1 MIFFFFNYGS
11 LSEKDQQTKQ
21 SNAVFKCPGLGF
33 GLVTTAST
41 WTTAYQDGDSSDAGT
56 NPSSPFTPR
65 AEAAREPQR
74 REGAWAGGAR
84 VGREAGSCMF
94 SPEAA
99 VAFVGVEAAAWFRA
113 WAGMRIEARDGLLD
127 SSGGEVE
134 QTELAHCPRRAPRA
148 GSAPWVSPR
157 NGNLGWNACP
167 YSQRSRYVFF
177 FADQREETTVIFG
190 KAVSRA
196 RLSKLHV
203 VVHYFPEKDSILGV
217 SKEPAK
223 PVAYQRPE
231 NAVTFRALEGFPSQ
245 THWRSVSRRSLITV
259 VLLWALV
266 QQASS
271 CNSCSKSFR
280 DLVLWL
286 TQASLSQGPR
296 NPRPSSH
303 SSLLGRCQE
312 GLTSPLKARGKARG
326 IGLLGN
332 LNGQQNAAT
341 TLSEDINQ
349 GKNSHVF

>member
-1 MIFFFFNYGS
+1 MQAQ
-11 LSEKDQQTKQ
+11 L
-21 SNAVFKCPGLGF
+21 LGF
-33 GLVTTAST
+33 
-41 WTTAYQDGDSSDAGT
+41 
-56 NPSSPFTPR
+56 P
-65 AEAAREPQR
+65 
-74 REGAWAGGAR
+74 
-84 VGREAGSCMF
+84 
-94 SPEAA
+94 
-99 VAFVGVEAAAWFRA
+99 
-113 WAGMRIEARDGLLD
+113 
-127 SSGGEVE
+127 
-134 QTELAHCPRRAPRA
+134 
-148 GSAPWVSPR
+148 PR

-177 FADQREETTVIFG
+177 FADQWEETTVIFG

-203 VVHYFPEKDSILGV
+203 VVHGNYFPEKDSILGV

-245 THWRSVSRRSLITV
+245 THLQSVSRRSLITA

-266 QQASS
+266 QRASS

-312 GLTSPLKARGKARG
+312 ELTSPLKARGKARG

-332 LNGQQNAAT
+332 LNGQQNDAT

-349 GKNSHVF
+349 GKNRHVF